1 MLSTSRRALIS
12 QRFASVHGTRPDPTA
27 SQPENCL
34 PKFSVTR
41 ILISVLQTISNRS
54 LDHLPR
60 SLQSSSLKS
69 TFDPVLRGVV
79 ACSVIFICRRRRQ
92 FSPMTNLC
100 LGSRIVIGHRHNV
113 MLWSWLPGYSP
124 EVSRSRVSNKSL
136 RMM

>member
-1 MLSTSRRALIS
+1 MLSSSRRALIS
-12 QRFASVHGTRPDPTA
+12 QRLASVHGTRPDPTA
-27 SQPENCL
+27 SQPESCL
-34 PKFSVTR
+34 SKFSVSR

-54 LDHLPR
+54 LDPLSR

-69 TFDPVLRGVV
+69 TFDPALRGVV
-79 ACSVIFICRRRRQ
+79 ASSVIFISRRRRQ

-113 MLWSWLPGYSP
+113 MLWSWLPGCSP
-124 EVSRSRVSNKSL
+124 EVSQRSVSNKSL

>member
-1 MLSTSRRALIS
+1 MLSSSRLDIIS
-12 QRFASVHGTRPDPTA
+12 QRLASVHGTRPDPTA
-27 SQPENCL
+27 SQPESCL

-41 ILISVLQTISNRS
+41 ILISVLQTISNRY

-69 TFDPVLRGVV
+69 PFDPALRGGV
-79 ACSVIFICRRRRQ
+79 ASSVLSICRRRQ

-100 LGSRIVIGHRHNV
+100 LGSRNVIGHRHNV
-113 MLWSWLPGYSP
+113 MLWSWLLGCSP
-124 EVSRSRVSNKSL
+124 EVSRRSVSNKSL

>member
-1 MLSTSRRALIS
+1 MLSSSRRALIS
-12 QRFASVHGTRPDPTA
+12 QRLASVHGTRLDPTA
-27 SQPENCL
+27 SQPESCL

-54 LDHLPR
+54 LHPLSR

-69 TFDPVLRGVV
+69 TFVLALLGVV

-92 FSPMTNLC
+92 CSPMTNLC

-113 MLWSWLPGYSP
+113 MLCSWLPGCSP
-124 EVSRSRVSNKSL
+124 EVSRRSVSNKSL